1 MEKDEMY
8 ELVLSEIINNRYK
21 PITQK
26 KMKEIVRIEKS
37 SLSSKEYDRMKTSL
51 QRVLDFYNKTKIITI
66 VTDTVQNE
74 IKALKNRKDTK
85 NLKPY
90 IELLKKKSAESYR
103 KRKKQIQSKD
113 KNEVLKLELKNI
125 CDEYSIVEK
134 TKSNDLVYVNQ
145 RNKKIDETLLPKD
158 FNELKVDKN
167 GYRLCY
173 ITGKY
178 EKIKKAFKDS
188 TSYELVRNKL
198 VDYLDI
204 DFNKEEVVTYEEKHF
219 TTNNKIAITKKI
231 YLKDEVD
238 SLDKKISS
246 YDILYRLFLECDFK
260 DLNGNLN
267 APVEFKIP
275 EKDTTLF
282 IRFFSSLAEKYDYD
296 IESESMIKLSKSDMF
311 QNKTKE
317 MKEFITTTFM
327 KVAIRYNEYLKGDN
341 PYSLI
346 LLLNLI
352 DTQSKLNIKFIIDDE
367 EIVFSKTSI
376 KKLIVK
382 ENELDIK
389 LSHSTITLT
398 NINQIS
404 LIQSYDIPLSQTKEE
419 TEKTEKQFFKDIEKL
434 KNILSEINDD
444 NSNRMMKTIENMET
458 IESAFIF

>member
-8 ELVLSEIINNRYK
+8 ESVLSEIIKNGYK
-21 PITQK
+21 PISQK
-26 KMKEIVRIEKS
+26 KMKEIVGIEKS

-103 KRKKQIQSKD
+103 KREKEIQSKD
-113 KNEVLKLELKNI
+113 ENEVLKLELKNI

-134 TKSNDLVYVNQ
+134 TKSNNLVSRNQ
-145 RNKKIDETLLPKD
+145 RKKEIDETLLPKD
-158 FNELKVDKN
+158 FNELEVDKN

-173 ITGKY
+173 INGKY
-178 EKIKKAFKDS
+178 EKIKKAFEDS

-198 VDYLDI
+198 IDYLDI

-219 TTNNKIAITKKI
+219 TTNNKITITKKI
-231 YLKDEVD
+231 YLKNEVD
-238 SLDKKISS
+238 SLDKKISP

-267 APVEFKIP
+267 APIEFKIP
-275 EKDTTLF
+275 EKDTSLF
-282 IRFFSSLAEKYDYD
+282 IRFFSSLAEKYDYN

-311 QNKTKE
+311 QNKTNNI
-317 MKEFITTTFM
+317 KEFIITTFT
-327 KVAIRYNEYLKGDN
+327 KVLIRYNEYLKGN
-341 PYSLI
+341 SSYSLQ
-346 LLLNLI
+346 LLLDLI
-352 DTQSKLNIKFIIDDE
+352 ETQSKINIKFIINDE
-367 EIVFSKTSI
+367 EIEFLKTSI
-376 KKLIVK
+376 NKLIVK

-398 NINQIS
+398 NLNQIS
-404 LIQSYDIPLSQTKEE
+404 LIQSYDIPSSQTEE
-419 TEKTEKQFFKDIEKL
+419 EREKQFLKDVEKL

-444 NSNRMMKTIENMET
+444 NSNNMMATIRDIET
-458 IESAFIF
+458 IEDIFIF